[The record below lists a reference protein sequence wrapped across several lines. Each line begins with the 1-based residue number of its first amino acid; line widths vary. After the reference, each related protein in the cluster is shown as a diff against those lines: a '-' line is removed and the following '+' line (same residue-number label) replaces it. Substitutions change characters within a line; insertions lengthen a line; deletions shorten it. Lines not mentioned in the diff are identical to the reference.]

1 MPAGT
6 SVLTETADAIKA
18 AVQLVSGVQV
28 VYQGKRRV
36 TDGGLEDAVRNL
48 AEQNQ
53 GYFWFSMEERLTF
66 TQTNVGE
73 ALFKGNLMVRLDK
86 DTSSDCN
93 EAYDLAERVFVE
105 LAREGVFQSVG
116 SRPKMIRFIPADVEG
131 FQLEDNI
138 LVFEYDMR
146 YTLPMTCG

>member
-18 AVQLVSGVQV
+18 AVQLVNGVQV
-28 VYQGKRRV
+28 VHQGKQRV
-36 TDGGLEDAVRNL
+36 ADGGLEDAIRNL
-48 AEQNQ
+48 AEQNL
-53 GYFWFSMEERLTF
+53 GYFWFSLDERIAF
-66 TQTNVGE
+66 TQTVVGE

-93 EAYDLAERVFVE
+93 EAYDLAERVASE

>member
-18 AVQLVSGVQV
+18 AVQLVNGVQV
-28 VYQGKRRV
+28 VYQGKQRV
-36 TDGGLEDAVRNL
+36 ADGGLEDAVRNL

-105 LAREGVFQSVG
+105 LSREGVYQPVG
-116 SRPKMIRFIPADVEG
+116 ARPKMIRFVPANVEG

>member
-1 MPAGT
+1 MAGT
-6 SVLTETADAIKA
+6 TILTQTADAIKA
-18 AVQLVSGVQV
+18 AVQLVNGVQV
-28 VYQGKRRV
+28 VYQGKQRV

-53 GYFWFSMEERLTF
+53 GYFWFSLDERVYF
-66 TQTNVGE
+66 TQTTVAE
-73 ALFKGNLMVRLDK
+73 ANFKGNLMVRLDK
-86 DTSSDCN
+86 DTNSDCN
-93 EAYDLAERVFVE
+93 QAYDLAERVGAE
-105 LAREGVFQSVG
+105 LAREGVFQPVG
-116 SRPKMIRFIPADVEG
+116 SRPKMIRFVPADTEG